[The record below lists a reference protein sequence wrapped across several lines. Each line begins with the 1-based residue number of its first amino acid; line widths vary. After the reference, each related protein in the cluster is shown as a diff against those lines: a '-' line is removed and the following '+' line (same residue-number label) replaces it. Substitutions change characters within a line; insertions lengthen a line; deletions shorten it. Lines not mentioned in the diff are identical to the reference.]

1 MSNPHGE
8 TNIEALPVN
17 ETEAVSGL
25 LSMLLEQWD
34 DVPMDDVSL
43 EIAEDIPTTLEIV
56 ALPGIAQL
64 SVSIENL
71 SDGQQHEVESELDV
85 LEPESLSELFAAIPI
100 QDEDEQPE
108 FVAVVPQSTFA
119 LEDFELEDFD
129 EYSFDEQIPEA
140 FAVAVPLEEPE
151 LAEDSSDVGDEL
163 SNAIFDVD
171 GYDDMQFYCLPS
183 APEQSSEPAI
193 LQATEESSLDDEA
206 LVGDDDL
213 LGLLLSGVAV
223 GVAELETAPEAV
235 IEAAP
240 EAVVVPEPPPVPIKE
255 LGPPERFVVFRLAEK
270 SYGIAMQRVLET
282 DRMPQVTFVPGL
294 PSSLRGITNLR
305 GDILPIVDLRQLLG
319 WGETE
324 LTAGNRLIVVKSTA
338 DSQVGLI
345 VDALGGL
352 GTFGVDRSGGVER
365 SGNAVENE
373 LLNGSGEHKGQ
384 QVNVLDLDKVFTAT
398 ELQEL
403 AA

>member
-34 DVPMDDVSL
+34 DVPVDDVSL
-43 EIAEDIPTTLEIV
+43 EIAEDIPTSLEIV

-71 SDGQQHEVESELDV
+71 SDGQQHEVEAELDV
-85 LEPESLSELFAAIPI
+85 LEPESISEMFAAIPI
-100 QDEDEQPE
+100 QDEDEQAE
-108 FVAVVPQSTFA
+108 FVAADAQSTFA
-119 LEDFELEDFD
+119 LEDFELEDLD
-129 EYSFDEQIPEA
+129 EDSFDEQIPEA

-151 LAEDSSDVGDEL
+151 LAEDATDVGDEL

-171 GYDDMQFYCLPS
+171 GYDDMQFHCLP
-183 APEQSSEPAI
+183 ATPEQSSEPET
-193 LQATEESSLDDEA
+193 LLATEESSLDDEA

-223 GVAELETAPEAV
+223 GVAELETAPEA
-235 IEAAP
+235 AP
-240 EAVVVPEPPPVPIKE
+240 EAVAVPEPPPAPIKG

>member
-71 SDGQQHEVESELDV
+71 SDGQQHEVEAELDV

-100 QDEDEQPE
+100 QDEDEEPE
-108 FVAVVPQSTFA
+108 FVAAVPQSTFA
-119 LEDFELEDFD
+119 LEDFELEDFE
-129 EYSFDEQIPEA
+129 EYSFDEQMPEA

-151 LAEDSSDVGDEL
+151 LAEDASDVGDEL

-171 GYDDMQFYCLPS
+171 GYDDMQFYCLPA
-183 APEQSSEPAI
+183 APEQSSEPET
-193 LQATEESSLDDEA
+193 LLATEESSLDDEA

-223 GVAELETAPEAV
+223 GVAEMV
-235 IEAAP
+235 AAP
-240 EAVVVPEPPPVPIKE
+240 DADAVAAVPEPPPAPTKE

-365 SGNAVENE
+365 SENAVENE

>member
-25 LSMLLEQWD
+25 LSMLLDQWD

-71 SDGQQHEVESELDV
+71 SDGQQQHEVEAELDV
-85 LEPESLSELFAAIPI
+85 LEPESLSEMFAAIPI
-100 QDEDEQPE
+100 QDEDEQAE
-108 FVAVVPQSTFA
+108 FVAEVPQSTFA

-140 FAVAVPLEEPE
+140 FAVNVPLEEPE
-151 LAEDSSDVGDEL
+151 TAEDATDVDDEL
-163 SNAIFDVD
+163 SNAVNDIDD
-171 GYDDMQFYCLPS
+171 HDDMQFYS
-183 APEQSSEPAI
+183 SSAAPEESAEPET
-193 LQATEESSLDDEA
+193 LLATEESSLDDEA

-223 GVAELETAPEAV
+223 GVAE

-240 EAVVVPEPPPVPIKE
+240 EAVAVAEPPPAPIKE

>member
-8 TNIEALPVN
+8 TNIEAQPVA

-34 DVPMDDVSL
+34 DLPMDDVSL

-56 ALPGIAQL
+56 ALPGIAHL

-71 SDGQQHEVESELDV
+71 SDGQQQHEVVSELDV
-85 LEPESLSELFAAIPI
+85 LEPESISEMFAAIPI
-100 QDEDEQPE
+100 QDEDEQPD
-108 FVAVVPQSTFA
+108 FFAADPQSTFA
-119 LEDFELEDFD
+119 LEDFELEDFEED
-129 EYSFDEQIPEA
+129 SFDEQIPEA

-151 LAEDSSDVGDEL
+151 LAEDATDVGDKL

-171 GYDDMQFYCLPS
+171 GYDDMQFYCLP
-183 APEQSSEPAI
+183 ATPEQSSEPEAG
-193 LQATEESSLDDEA
+193 LAAEESSLDDEA

-223 GVAELETAPEAV
+223 GVAEWETTPEA
-235 IEAAP
+235 AL
-240 EAVVVPEPPPVPIKE
+240 EAVVVPEPPPAPIKE

-282 DRMPQVTFVPGL
+282 DRMPRVTFVPGL

-305 GDILPIVDLRQLLG
+305 GDILPIIDLRQLLG

>member
-8 TNIEALPVN
+8 TNIEALPVA

-34 DVPMDDVSL
+34 DVPVDDVSL

-71 SDGQQHEVESELDV
+71 SDGQQQHEVEAELDV

-108 FVAVVPQSTFA
+108 FVAAVPQSTFA
-119 LEDFELEDFD
+119 LEDFELEDLD

-171 GYDDMQFYCLPS
+171 GYDDMQFYCLPA
-183 APEQSSEPAI
+183 APEQSSEPAT
-193 LQATEESSLDDEA
+193 LLATEESSLDDEA

-223 GVAELETAPEAV
+223 GVAEMV
-235 IEAAP
+235 AAP
-240 EAVVVPEPPPVPIKE
+240 DADAVSAVPEPPPAPIKE

-282 DRMPQVTFVPGL
+282 DRMPRVTFVPGL

-305 GDILPIVDLRQLLG
+305 GDILPIIDLRQLLG